1 MLDTPKANR
10 LHIGIFGKRNAGK
23 SSLINAITGQDIA
36 LVSNLPGTTTDPVYK
51 TMELLPIG
59 PVVLIDTAGMDDE
72 GDIGELRIKKTRE
85 VMDKTDL
92 ALLIFT
98 PDDRSINLEKEWF
111 EELKSRKIPILGVV
125 NKLDNMDFDYSILI
139 REFNIPF
146 VGVSCKTGA
155 NIDKLKE
162 AIQVNDPIDYEE
174 ATILG
179 DIIKPKATVVL
190 VAPQDIQAPKGRLIL
205 PQVQVIRD
213 ILDNGGMAFT
223 VKDSELGDILNT
235 LNKKPDLIVTD
246 SQVFGMVNSIIPR
259 DIPLTSF
266 SILMSRYKGDLKTF
280 VKGAA
285 AIESLKPGDKV
296 LIAEACTH
304 NPLEGDIG
312 RKKIPAWLEKKAGG
326 KLEITINSG
335 VDFPGNLANYKL
347 IIHCGSCMFNRK
359 QLMTRIMRAINQGV
373 PITNYGIAIAQL
385 NGILGRVTEMFDI

>member
-146 VGVSCKTGA
+146 VGVSCKQ
-155 NIDKLKE
+155 E
-162 AIQVNDPIDYEE
+162 
-174 ATILG
+174 
-179 DIIKPKATVVL
+179 
-190 VAPQDIQAPKGRLIL
+190 LIL
-205 PQVQVIRD
+205 
-213 ILDNGGMAFT
+213 
-223 VKDSELGDILNT
+223 
-235 LNKKPDLIVTD
+235 
-246 SQVFGMVNSIIPR
+246 
-259 DIPLTSF
+259 
-266 SILMSRYKGDLKTF
+266 
-280 VKGAA
+280 
-285 AIESLKPGDKV
+285 
-296 LIAEACTH
+296 
-304 NPLEGDIG
+304 
-312 RKKIPAWLEKKAGG
+312 
-326 KLEITINSG
+326 
-335 VDFPGNLANYKL
+335 
-347 IIHCGSCMFNRK
+347 
-359 QLMTRIMRAINQGV
+359 
-373 PITNYGIAIAQL
+373 TN
-385 NGILGRVTEMFDI
+385 